1 MVLKFLLLFFLFL
14 SSPISV
20 ESGPL
25 SNILRNSLRG
35 GIKESI
41 KNNQNKE
48 TNSAYI
54 EKPSFKKPRPN
65 VFGKY
70 ASRYEAFEACSYW
83 KQNNMH
89 LASKR
94 GKSRQEISKYKC
106 KTDRDNQIVLGIYD
120 WDVIQRYKY

>member
-1 MVLKFLLLFFLFL
+1 MKFLLFFLLFL
-14 SSPISV
+14 SFPISV

-25 SNILRNSLRG
+25 SNILRHSLRG

-70 ASRYEAFEACSYW
+70 ASRYEAFDACSYW

-94 GKSRQEISKYKC
+94 GKSRLEISKYKC
-106 KTDRDNQIVLGIYD
+106 KTERDNQIVLGIYGG
-120 WDVIQRYKY
+120 DVIQRYKY

>member
-1 MVLKFLLLFFLFL
+1 MKFLLLFLLFL

-25 SNILRNSLRG
+25 SNILRHSLRG

-54 EKPSFKKPRPN
+54 EKPSFKN
-65 VFGKY
+65 LDQMF
-70 ASRYEAFEACSYW
+70 
-83 KQNNMH
+83 
-89 LASKR
+89 LASMH
-94 GKSRQEISKYKC
+94 
-106 KTDRDNQIVLGIYD
+106 RDMKLLKHVHIGNKIIC
-120 WDVIQRYKY
+120 I